1 MANEKKKQFTKKKYY
16 SDEYLGTG
24 VQWGSFIISGGF
36 LLLFVILAFFMP
48 DNMSAWVN
56 NSFDFSA
63 KYFGLYW
70 QILLLATFIVGLV
83 LMFSRYGRVKLG
95 LIDSPHYSNFRWVA
109 MILTTLLASG
119 GVFWAAGEPMSHFL
133 DTPPQFV
140 DGELT
145 EWDKAIIGLSQS
157 FMHWGFSAWAILGTT
172 ATIVLMYAHYHKG
185 MPLKPRTILYPI
197 FGDKLFKKNNIIGIL
212 ADVTSAIAVAAGTVG
227 AIGFL
232 GLQASYAAEQIFG
245 MPNTLATQI
254 TFIVILIA
262 ISTVSA
268 ITGVDKGIQILSR
281 FNVGFAVLLMIV
293 ILIIGPTM
301 FLLDAFVA
309 AEAFQISN
317 FLMMSLT
324 RGDPAWLA
332 SWTIFFW
339 GWFIGFAPMMAIFIT
354 RISRG
359 RTIRELILAAGIFA
373 PVVSNIWFTVLGGTG
388 IFFEIE
394 KPGIISE
401 PLNNSG
407 QEAAVMAILE
417 QLPLTS
423 IMAFSFLIITIIFV
437 ATTTDSMAY
446 ASAVSVTGND
456 NPKTSVR
463 VFWALIFGAIAVALL
478 AMGESNV
485 GMFQNFIVAS
495 AVPVSLL
502 LLPPVW
508 DSVKIAKEL
517 AVEQGIKGEKE
528 YSFEEDDN
536 YPHV

>member
-1 MANEKKKQFTKKKYY
+1 MSKEKKNQFTKKKYY

-70 QILLLATFIVGLV
+70 QLLVFATFIVGLI

-95 LIDSPHYSNFRWVA
+95 LVDSPLYSNFRWVA
-109 MILTTLLASG
+109 MILTTLLAAG
-119 GVFWAAGEPMSHFL
+119 GVFWAAGEPMAHFL
-133 DTPPQFV
+133 NTPPLFT

-145 EWDKAIIGLSQS
+145 EWDKAVIGLSQS
-157 FMHWGFSAWAILGTT
+157 FLHWGFNAWAILGTT

-197 FGDKLFKKNNIIGIL
+197 FGDKLFKRNHIVGIL
-212 ADVTSAIAVAAGTVG
+212 ADVTSAVAVAAGTVG

-232 GLQASYAAEQIFG
+232 GLQASYAAVQIFG
-245 MPNTLATQI
+245 LPNTLATQI

-301 FLLDAFVA
+301 FIFDAFVS

-317 FLMMSLT
+317 YLMMSLT

-332 SWTIFFW
+332 GWTVFFW
-339 GWFIGFAPMMAIFIT
+339 GWFIGYAPMMAIFIT

-359 RTIRELILAAGIFA
+359 RTIRELILAVGILA
-373 PVVSNIWFTVLGGTG
+373 PIVSNIWFTVLGGTG
-388 IFFEIE
+388 IFFET
-394 KPGIISE
+394 KNPGIISE

-417 QLPLTS
+417 QMPFTS
-423 IMAFSFLIITIIFV
+423 ILAFSFLIITIIFV

-463 VFWALIFGAIAVALL
+463 VFWALIFGATAIALL
-478 AMGESNV
+478 AMGQSNV

-502 LLPPVW
+502 MLPPVW
-508 DSVKIAKEL
+508 DSVKVAKEL
-517 AVEQGIKGEKE
+517 AVEQGIKGKKE